1 MNFWKQFQDKTT
13 TAEEG
18 KMKAE
23 TIDVNAHLHTPYS
36 FSAFESME
44 QIFQLAKIEGVKI
57 LGINDFNT
65 TEGYKVWAERC
76 SEYKIF
82 PLFNAE
88 FIALSTFDQANGIR
102 INDPKNPG
110 RIYLSGKGMCFPSK
124 LDEPYLS
131 TLKRIQENSNSQA
144 FAMCSALNSYLKR
157 NHIPFQ
163 LDFNF
168 VMAAFTMGMV
178 RERHLAKA
186 LRIKIFETISDEDSK
201 LKLLNSILGKEII
214 TNIKNNSAI
223 EGAIR
228 DNLLKAGGA
237 AFVGESA
244 EMFPEFEIIKKLILN
259 GGGIP
264 TYPLLAD
271 SVNGGFTSYEV
282 NKHQLLNDLQKKGFY
297 AVEFIPNRNTMG
309 VLEEYSK
316 FFIENGFIVSFGSE
330 HNTPESLP
338 LKLQTVNG
346 QDLSSTLK
354 EINYNG
360 ACAIAAH
367 QYLVATTSRGYLD
380 VDGKPGATKL
390 GELIKLGDSLIKNFI
405 D

>member
-1 MNFWKQFQDKTT
+1 MT
-13 TAEEG
+13 
-18 KMKAE
+18 
-23 TIDVNAHLHTPYS
+23 
-36 FSAFESME
+36 
-44 QIFQLAKIEGVKI
+44 
-57 LGINDFNT
+57 
-65 TEGYKVWAERC
+65 
-76 SEYKIF
+76 
-82 PLFNAE
+82 
-88 FIALSTFDQANGIR
+88 
-102 INDPKNPG
+102 
-110 RIYLSGKGMCFPSK
+110 
-124 LDEPYLS
+124 
-131 TLKRIQENSNSQA
+131 
-144 FAMCSALNSYLKR
+144 
-157 NHIPFQ
+157 
-163 LDFNF
+163 
-168 VMAAFTMGMV
+168 AFTMGMV

-214 TNIKNNSAI
+214 TDIKNNSAI

-237 AFVGESA
+237 AFVAEDA
-244 EMFPEFEIIKKLILN
+244 EMFPEFEIIRKLILN

-271 SVNGGFTSYEV
+271 SVNGGFTSFEV

-330 HNTPESLP
+330 HNTPELLP
-338 LKLQTVNG
+338 IKLQTVNG
-346 QDLSSTLK
+346 HDLSPMLK

-367 QYLVATTSRGYLD
+367 QFLVATTGQGYLD
-380 VDGKPGATKL
+380 VNGKPGTIKL
-390 GELIKLGDSLIKNFI
+390 DELIKLGDSLIKNFI